1 MRELLEIF
9 QATIE
14 DLEGVSNLF
23 NLYRMFYQQESDL
36 EAAKTYLKERIES
49 NESVIFVVKDKQNYV
64 GFTQLYPTFSS
75 ISMKRAWVLNDLYVD
90 TNVRK
95 QGVGEILL
103 HKAKEYAIET
113 GAKSL
118 SLSTAPDNYSAQRL
132 YEKNGYK
139 RDSQYYHYELDLAE

>member
-1 MRELLEIF
+1 MEIF

-23 NLYRMFYQQESDL
+23 NLYRIFYQQESDL
-36 EAAKTYLKERIES
+36 ESAKTYIKDRIE
-49 NESVIFVVKDKQNYV
+49 NKESVLFVVKDKQNYV

-75 ISMKRAWVLNDLYVD
+75 ISLKRAWILNDLYVD
-90 TNVRK
+90 NKARK
-95 QGVGEILL
+95 QEVGELL
-103 HKAKEYAIET
+103 LQKAKEYAIET

-118 SLSTAPDNYSAQRL
+118 SLSTASDNHSAQRL

-139 RDSQYYHYELDLAE
+139 RDAQFYHYELDLAE